1 MDMRRLLN
9 LVITVICAVVLLGT
23 TIWLALKWGAIPDR
37 LPTNYDFNGEITD
50 YGSKTGLIP
59 LHLLNWG
66 MFILFTWMSLRP
78 VEKGGAVTFTK
89 LRGISIGKASRVS
102 ITDRAF
108 QNNPVAANNIA
119 IDMIMGMKL
128 VLTLLL
134 SYLLIQSTFVTPMA
148 VWVIPAAMILIFIPI
163 MIHLIRFIRLAG

>member
-1 MDMRRLLN
+1 MPVRRILN
-9 LVITVICAVVLLGT
+9 LAITVICALVLLGT
-23 TIWLALKWGAIPDR
+23 TIWLFVKWGSIPDQ

-66 MFILFTWMSLRP
+66 MFLLLTWMSVRP
-78 VEKGGAVTFTK
+78 VEKGGAVTFTRLK
-89 LRGISIGKASRVS
+89 GIRLGKTARIS

-108 QNNPVAANNIA
+108 ANNPVATNNVA

-128 VLTLLL
+128 ILTLLL
-134 SYLLIQSTFVTPMA
+134 SYLIIQTTFVTPIKG
-148 VWVIPAAMILIFIPI
+148 WVIPVALILIFVPI
-163 MIHLIRFIRLAG
+163 VIHFVRFIRLAG